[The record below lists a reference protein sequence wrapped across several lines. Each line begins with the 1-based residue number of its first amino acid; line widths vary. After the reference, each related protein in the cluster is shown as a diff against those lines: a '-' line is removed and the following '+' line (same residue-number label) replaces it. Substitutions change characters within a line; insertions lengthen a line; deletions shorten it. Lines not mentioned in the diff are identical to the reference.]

1 MTVAAFVLV
10 AVAVVVLS
18 LSECCLVCGLWE
30 VSVHV
35 FVCEYGHVCVC
46 EMDGYCCM
54 WVSVGVSLQAPRY
67 TRTRNPGLHY
77 TTHNTFAGSCRCF
90 LVVVALVAAVVI
102 VVTVAIANVVALVAV
117 AHYCRCRCC
126 CCCYFCLTY
135 ACANAPGYT
144 QLQTGLTP
152 TYAHTETH
160 THTDKQA
167 HAQKG
172 H

>member
-35 FVCEYGHVCVC
+35 FVCEYGHVCVR

-77 TTHNTFAGSCRCF
+77 TTHNTFAGSCRCCSCCCSC
-90 LVVVALVAAVVI
+90 
-102 VVTVAIANVVALVAV
+102 
-117 AHYCRCRCC
+117 CRCRYCCNCCHCQCC
-126 CCCYFCLTY
+126 CCCCCSPLLSLSLLLLLLF
-135 ACANAPGYT
+135 NVRVR
-144 QLQTGLTP
+144 QRTGI
-152 TYAHTETH
+152 HTTTDRTH
-160 THTDKQA
+160 THIHTRT
-167 HAQKG
+167 HRNT
-172 H
+172 HTY

>member
-102 VVTVAIANVVALVAV
+102 VVTVAIANVVAVVAV
-117 AHYCRCRCC
+117 ARYCR

-144 QLQTGLTP
+144 QLQAGLTP
-152 TYAHTETH
+152 TYTHAHTETH